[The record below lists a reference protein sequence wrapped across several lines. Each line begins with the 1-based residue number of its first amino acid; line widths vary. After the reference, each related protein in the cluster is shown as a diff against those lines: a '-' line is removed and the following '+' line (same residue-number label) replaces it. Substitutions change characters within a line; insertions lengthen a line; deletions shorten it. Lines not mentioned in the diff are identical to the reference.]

1 MSDFAS
7 ASTEYMNMNIGQSVA
22 ITNGELVLA
31 YNGDP
36 AVLIC
41 DYDEKQ
47 KVFISERFMVKL
59 M

>member
-1 MSDFAS
+1 M
-7 ASTEYMNMNIGQSVA
+7 TEYMNMNIGQSVA

-47 KVFISERFMVKL
+47 KVFTSERFMVKL

>member
-1 MSDFAS
+1 
-7 ASTEYMNMNIGQSVA
+7 MNIGQSVA

-47 KVFISERFMVKL
+47 KVFTSERFMVKL